1 MSNSSAASPQATFLP
16 MIAARSA
23 ATAANPTTTMEA
35 EEREQQ
41 AEHCNEDDWVDT
53 DGKEEEAGSLGHNEA
68 VANEKGKITVPK
80 PLRDRQRIKQLEAK
94 VKSLEAQNSEQKHRL
109 SSATKNNAKLAKAVG
124 KLQKANDNLSK
135 ELSAS
140 KDKALEY
147 KDKITTLEW
156 ELIWSSPL
164 RVVGAAVRARYVER
178 SKQDFIN
185 GTYVDVRGTAN
196 QDMIEMGNYFAH
208 RACFEA
214 DISLFR
220 LPILNTEASAFESPY
235 GTSPT
240 EHKIDGYAS
249 PKMARMWDS
258 CGTLRCLEA
267 HAPGVISEETKTE
280 FAALKA
286 SCLDYFNEFADDK
299 ARDEI
304 GKRIDEQE
312 QSKSFKKYAH
322 KFRSACL
329 FDKEDDAEFDA
340 LLERMES
347 IVESAEMTA
356 KAQRLAR
363 RNIRDV
369 TRQGAHNRDGEDKY
383 GWQA

>member
-80 PLRDRQRIKQLEAK
+80 PLRDRQRIKQLESK

-156 ELIWSSPL
+156 ELIWSLPL

-185 GTYVDVRGTAN
+185 GTYVDKWA
-196 QDMIEMGNYFAH
+196 NYFAH
-208 RACFEA
+208 RAYFEA
-214 DISLFR
+214 DLSLFR

-329 FDKEDDAEFDA
+329 FDKEDDAEFDV

-369 TRQGAHNRDGEDKY
+369 TRQGAHNRDGEDK
-383 GWQA
+383 